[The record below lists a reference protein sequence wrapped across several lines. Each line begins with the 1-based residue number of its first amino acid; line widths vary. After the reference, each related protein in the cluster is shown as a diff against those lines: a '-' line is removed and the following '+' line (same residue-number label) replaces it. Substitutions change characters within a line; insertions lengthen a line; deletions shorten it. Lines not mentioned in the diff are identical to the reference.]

1 MTYALFFESCSRCLR
16 FMRGKM
22 KRGNPA
28 ALRVRNVD
36 VNLVEPPE
44 SLIVPELSYFGQH
57 CLQFSH

>member
-1 MTYALFFESCSRCLR
+1 
-16 FMRGKM
+16 MRGKM